1 MESRNLEKAMDI
13 YGALIMGERVGA
25 QDRPDLYEAYTA
37 QAEVYDI
44 LQALLGRTNLSLYE
58 YNNTLY
64 VTPGYGNRIFGY
76 TNEELKRAIGL
87 RLNREL
93 YLAYFIIYSVMT
105 LFYEDTASQAAMT
118 YVRTDQVI
126 DQVTALFAG
135 LLSKAGEG
143 APFAAEEDS
152 IRSLALLWDELPLV
166 TDNEDLS
173 TLKAARGSRT
183 GMVKLVFNFLTAQ
196 ELFAEL
202 SGKYYITDRM
212 HALILG
218 YYDSCRGRL
227 YELISEPSGPQEVEE
242 TYAAHQ
248 QNQGE

>member
-1 MESRNLEKAMDI
+1 MERRNLEKAMDI
-13 YGALIMGERVGA
+13 YGALIMGESVGA

-44 LQALLGRTNLSLYE
+44 LQELLARTNLSLYE
-58 YNNTLY
+58 YNNALY

-76 TNEELKRAIGL
+76 SNEELKRAIGL

-93 YLAYFIIYSVMT
+93 YLAYFIIYAAMT
-105 LFYEDTASQAAMT
+105 LFYEDTASEAALT
-118 YVRTDQVI
+118 YVRADQVI

-135 LLSKAGEG
+135 ALSKAGEG
-143 APFAAEEDS
+143 SVLSAEEDS
-152 IRSLALLWDELPLV
+152 IRSLALMWDELPLV

-183 GMVKLVFNFLTAQ
+183 GMVKLVFNFLTGQ
-196 ELFAEL
+196 GLFAEL

-212 HALILG
+212 HALIRG
-218 YYDSCRGRL
+218 YFDNCRGKL
-227 YELISEPSGPQEVEE
+227 YELVSEAVGPQKVEE
-242 TYAAHQ
+242 D
-248 QNQGE
+248 

>member
-1 MESRNLEKAMDI
+1 MERRNLEKAMDI
-13 YGALIMGERVGA
+13 YGALIMGETVGA
-25 QDRPDLYEAYTA
+25 KDRPDLYEAYTA

-44 LQALLGRTNLSLYE
+44 LQELLGRTNLSLYE
-58 YNNTLY
+58 YKNTLY

-93 YLAYFIIYSVMT
+93 YLACFIIYSVMT
-105 LFYEDTASQAAMT
+105 LFYEDTASQAALT

-135 LLSKAGEG
+135 VLSRAGDG
-143 APFAAEEDS
+143 SPFAAEEDS

-173 TLKAARGSRT
+173 TLKAARGSKT
-183 GMVKLVFNFLTAQ
+183 GMVKLVFNFLISQ
-196 ELFAEL
+196 QLFAEL

-212 HALILG
+212 RALIEG
-218 YYDSCRGRL
+218 YYDSCKGRL
-227 YELISEPSGPQEVEE
+227 YELVSAPFGPQKVEE
-242 TYAAHQ
+242 D
-248 QNQGE
+248 